1 MKWYPTSPPPFFHT
15 RRVYLVVSWSLWG
28 SKLRLDPVFLK
39 SGYVRSVVPHAW
51 EEDPE
56 NQVASEA
63 FYIAV

>member
-1 MKWYPTSPPPFFHT
+1 MIPNFTTNLSFIQGE
-15 RRVYLVVSWSLWG
+15 YLVVPWSLWG

-63 FYIAV
+63 FYIAI

>member
-1 MKWYPTSPPPFFHT
+1 MGP
-15 RRVYLVVSWSLWG
+15 WSLWG

-63 FYIAV
+63 FYISIMI

>member
-1 MKWYPTSPPPFFHT
+1 M
-15 RRVYLVVSWSLWG
+15 VSWSLWG

>member
-1 MKWYPTSPPPFFHT
+1 MVP
-15 RRVYLVVSWSLWG
+15 WSVWG

-39 SGYVRSVVPHAW
+39 SGYMRSMVPHAC

-63 FYIAV
+63 FYIAI